1 MTSIGTFLD
10 LGILWFL
17 IVLFTG
23 SIDADQSYRETW
35 IVIFGVMI
43 VGLVFRS
50 LLGDSLRPLATAFQL
65 VALYYLVDWACGT
78 DRRTTL
84 KICGWYLVASVAMS
98 MAFYF
103 LVRPQ

>member
-1 MTSIGTFLD
+1 MTSIGTSLD
-10 LGILWFL
+10 IGILWFL

-23 SIDADQSYRETW
+23 SIDADQSYRKTC

-50 LLGDSLRPLATAFQL
+50 LLGDSLQPVATPLQL
-65 VALYYLVDWACGT
+65 VALFYLVDWSCGT

-84 KICGWYLVASVAMS
+84 KICGWYLVASVAIS
-98 MAFYF
+98 VGFYF
-103 LVRPQ
+103 LSRPQ